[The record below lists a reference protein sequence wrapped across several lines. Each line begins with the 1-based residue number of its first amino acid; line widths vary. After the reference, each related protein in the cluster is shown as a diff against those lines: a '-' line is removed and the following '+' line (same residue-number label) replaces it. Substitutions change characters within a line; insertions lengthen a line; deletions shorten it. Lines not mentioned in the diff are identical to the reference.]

1 MDFGSFGAGFGSFG
15 ATGGATLPEFIGA
28 AGAGDSPV
36 STGGGSNDGV
46 NHRTNGVYELKTDT
60 HGRSGYVK
68 GYYWKHLDLGS
79 PNYRILKKESDGTW
93 GILDQNTVR
102 YTNPDTGSVPPASG
116 WVTESAGTAPPPTL
130 LFNVLMT
137 EQASL
142 SLTNC
147 ALVSR
152 NYATGEVTFKSTT
165 SSSTSVKTIEF
176 GDATGISDGDLY
188 AVGYEI
194 KDDGTVTGA
203 ANVRFGQT
211 GAYVR
216 ASSLFGGSATYRGE
230 AWQQEFGKD
239 RDGND
244 DDIDTNVGLQFNSFG
259 NLWSTDEEITFKN
272 LRVMIA

>member
-15 ATGGATLPEFIGA
+15 TTGGATLPEFIGA
-28 AGAGDSPV
+28 AAAGDSPV

-46 NHRTNGVYELKTDT
+46 NHKTNGVYELRTDT
-60 HGRSGYVK
+60 HGRSGYVE
-68 GYYWKHLDLGS
+68 GYYWKHLDIGS
-79 PNYRILKKESDGTW
+79 PNYRILKKTDGTW

-130 LFNVLMT
+130 LFNVLIT
-137 EQASL
+137 EQTSVA
-142 SLTNC
+142 LTNC

-152 NYATGEVTFKSTT
+152 DYGAGEITLKSTVASGT
-165 SSSTSVKTIEF
+165 KVVEF

-188 AVGYEI
+188 AVGYQT
-194 KDDGTVTGA
+194 KDDGTVTGSS
-203 ANVRFGQT
+203 NVRFGQT

-216 ASSLFGGSATYRGE
+216 ASSLWGGSATYRGE

-239 RDGND
+239 RDGAD
-244 DDIDTNVGLQFNSFG
+244 DTIDTSVGLQFSTFG
-259 NLWSTDEEITFKN
+259 SGWATDEEITIKK
-272 LRVMIA
+272 LRVMVA